1 MKRKISDALC
11 AAFGLITLALIWA
24 GAGYSFDKLP
34 MKYCYVYGILWII
47 QLVITILWEESWK

>member
-1 MKRKISDALC
+1 MKRIISNALC
-11 AAFGLITLALIWA
+11 VAFALLTLALIWA

-47 QLVITILWEESWK
+47 QFAITIFWEEK